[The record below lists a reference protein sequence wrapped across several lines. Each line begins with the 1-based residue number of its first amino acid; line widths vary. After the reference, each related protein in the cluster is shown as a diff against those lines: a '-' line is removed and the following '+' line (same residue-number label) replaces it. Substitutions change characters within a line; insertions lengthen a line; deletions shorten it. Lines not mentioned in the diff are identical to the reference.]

1 MEQDKQTAIKTRI
14 AALEKLT
21 TVGSAQAAAAWEIV
35 VLLDRIAD
43 ALDKIA
49 KHGLPT

>member
-1 MEQDKQTAIKTRI
+1 MDQDKLTAIQTRI

-21 TVGSAQAAAAWEIV
+21 TVGSAQAVAAWEIV

-49 KHGLPT
+49 EHGLLT

>member
-1 MEQDKQTAIKTRI
+1 MEQDRLAAITSRI

-21 TVGSAQAAAAWEIV
+21 TVGSAQAVAAWEIV

-49 KHGLPT
+49 EHGLLT

>member
-1 MEQDKQTAIKTRI
+1 MEQDKLTAIQTRI

-21 TVGSAQAAAAWEIV
+21 TVGSAQAVAAWEMVI
-35 VLLDRIAD
+35 LLDRIAA

-49 KHGLPT
+49 DHGMRT